1 MGNNGTEDRTAWTDV
16 QAMQL
21 FPIRMERKV
30 SNCIG
35 QVSYGQI
42 NYSFDVLVCCEHDGT
57 DNGMASPVIR

>member
-1 MGNNGTEDRTAWTDV
+1 MGNDGTEDVTAWTDV
-16 QAMQL
+16 QAMRL

-42 NYSFDVLVCCEHDGT
+42 NYSVDVLVRCEHGT
-57 DNGMASPVIR
+57 CCD